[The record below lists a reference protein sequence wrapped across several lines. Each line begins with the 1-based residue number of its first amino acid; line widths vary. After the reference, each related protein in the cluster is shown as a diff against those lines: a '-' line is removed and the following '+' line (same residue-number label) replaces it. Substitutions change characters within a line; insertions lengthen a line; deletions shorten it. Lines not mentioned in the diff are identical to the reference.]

1 VIFAVRRDEIVV
13 RTIIGR
19 LNGGIV
25 MQRLLITVLACVAL
39 NSCTAAAP
47 APSIDL
53 FFDRFTAD
61 WVRMNPNQAITTR
74 YFTGPEQDA
83 LETQMTPLTREWRRQ
98 RVELARRGLTELATF
113 DRERLTE
120 NQRVSADLMKWQLEM
135 VVEGEKYADYS
146 FPLEQFAGANVSLP
160 NALTIVHPLN
170 TEKDAAN
177 YVARLG
183 QVATRMDEA
192 AAEASMLAQKRMVP
206 PRFILAATIAQMEQ
220 FISTPAAQNPFVTAF
235 NDRMAAAG
243 GISAATRERLRA
255 EAAQVTADQVYPAW
269 QRALAVLRP
278 LQAGATD
285 AAGVSRF
292 PGGTEAYAYFLRA
305 FTSTTLTA
313 DEIHQIGLREVARL
327 EGEMDAIFRKLGRTE
342 GSISARV
349 AQLEKDLA
357 YPITEAGRAAIM
369 ADINGFIR
377 DAQQRSMA
385 LFDNTPRA
393 PVEARPFPKFREA
406 NAAANYTVPARDG
419 SRPGI
424 FQIPLRP
431 SSMTRFGTR
440 TLVYHETVPGHHFQ
454 LALELENDANPRFRQ
469 IRAFGGISAAS
480 EGWALYAERL
490 AAENGWY
497 EGDPEGLLG
506 QMNDALFR
514 ARRLVVDTGLHTK
527 GWTRQQAIDYGIGA
541 SEIERYVVN
550 PGQACAYMIGQLKLV
565 ELRDRA
571 RAALGDRFNA
581 KAFHNA
587 VLSMGTA
594 PLTMIEEQVDRYIA
608 AAK

>member
-1 VIFAVRRDEIVV
+1 MHR
-13 RTIIGR
+13 
-19 LNGGIV
+19 
-25 MQRLLITVLACVAL
+25 VLVAFL
-39 NSCTAAAP
+39 GCLALTSCTTNAP
-47 APSIDL
+47 APSIEA
-53 FFDRFTAD
+53 FFDTFTAD
-61 WVRMNPNQAITTR
+61 WVRMNPNQAIATR
-74 YFTGPEQDA
+74 YFAGPEQDA
-83 LETQMTPLTREWRRQ
+83 LETQMTPLTSEWRSR
-98 RVELARRGLTELATF
+98 RVDLARRGLAELAAF
-113 DRERLTE
+113 DRARLTE
-120 NQRVSADLMKWQLEM
+120 TQRVSADLMQWQLEM
-135 VVEGEKYADYS
+135 LVEGEKYDDFY
-146 FPLEQFAGANVSLP
+146 FPLEQFAGANVNLP

-177 YVARLG
+177 YAARLG
-183 QVATRMDEA
+183 QVAARMDEA
-192 AAEASMLAQKRMVP
+192 IAEASMLAQKKMVP

-235 NDRMAAAG
+235 NDRMAAAS
-243 GISAATRERLRA
+243 GIPAATRERLRA
-255 EAAQVTADQVYPAW
+255 QAEEITARQVYPAW
-269 QRALAVLRP
+269 QRALAVLGP

-285 AAGVSRF
+285 EAGVSRF
-292 PGGTEAYAYFLRA
+292 PGGGEAYAHFLRA

-313 DEIHQIGLREVARL
+313 GEIHQIGLREVARL
-327 EGEMDAIFRKLGRTE
+327 EREMDAILKKLGKTE

-357 YPITEAGRAAIM
+357 YPNTEAGRAAIM
-369 ADINGFIR
+369 ADINGILR
-377 DAQQRSMA
+377 DAQQRSMT
-385 LFDNTPRA
+385 LFDKTPRA

-431 SSMTRFGTR
+431 SNMTKFGTR

-469 IRAFGGISAAS
+469 IRAFGGISAVS

-497 EGDPEGLLG
+497 DGDPEGLLG
-506 QMNDALFR
+506 QMDAALFR

-527 GWTRQQAIDYGIGA
+527 GWTRQQAIDYGIEA

-550 PGQACAYMIGQLKLV
+550 PGQACAYMFGQLTLV
-565 ELRDRA
+565 ELRDKA
-571 RAALGDRFNA
+571 RAALGARFNA

-608 AAK
+608 ANK

>member
-1 VIFAVRRDEIVV
+1 
-13 RTIIGR
+13 
-19 LNGGIV
+19 
-25 MQRLLITVLACVAL
+25 
-39 NSCTAAAP
+39 
-47 APSIDL
+47 
-53 FFDRFTAD
+53 
-61 WVRMNPNQAITTR
+61 
-74 YFTGPEQDA
+74 
-83 LETQMTPLTREWRRQ
+83 
-98 RVELARRGLTELATF
+98 
-113 DRERLTE
+113 
-120 NQRVSADLMKWQLEM
+120 M
-135 VVEGEKYADYS
+135 VVEGGQYDDFS
-146 FPLEQFAGANVSLP
+146 FPLEQFAGANVNLP

-183 QVATRMDEA
+183 QVAARMDEA
-192 AAEASMLAQKRMVP
+192 VAEALMLAQKQMVP

-220 FISTPAAQNPFVTAF
+220 FIATPAGQNPFVTAF
-235 NDRMAAAG
+235 NDRMTAASA
-243 GISAATRERLRA
+243 ISAATRDRLRA
-255 EAAQVTADQVYPAW
+255 QAEEITARQVYPAW
-269 QRALAVLRP
+269 QRALAALRP
-278 LQAGATD
+278 LQASATD

-292 PGGTEAYAYFLRA
+292 PGGAEAYAYFLRA

-327 EGEMDAIFRKLGRTE
+327 EGEMDAIFTKLGRTK
-342 GSISARV
+342 GSITARV

-357 YPITEAGRAAIM
+357 YPNTDAGRTAIM
-369 ADINGFIR
+369 ADINGILR
-377 DAQQRSMA
+377 NAQQRSMT
-385 LFDNTPRA
+385 LFDKTPRA

-419 SRPGI
+419 SRPAV

-431 SSMTRFGTR
+431 SYLTKFGTR

-469 IRAFGGISAAS
+469 IRAFGGISAVS

-527 GWTRQQAIDYGIGA
+527 GWTRQQAIDYGIEA

-565 ELRDRA
+565 ELRDKA
-571 RAALGDRFNA
+571 RAALGARFDA

-608 AAK
+608 ANRS

>member
-1 VIFAVRRDEIVV
+1 M
-13 RTIIGR
+13 T
-19 LNGGIV
+19 
-25 MQRLLITVLACVAL
+25 RLLVVCLWSLALA
-39 NSCTAAAP
+39 SCRAAAP
-47 APSIDL
+47 APSIDA
-53 FFDRFTAD
+53 FFDTFTAD
-61 WVRMNPNQAITTR
+61 WVRMNPNQAIATR

-83 LETQMTPLTREWRRQ
+83 LETQMTPLTREWRSR
-98 RVELARRGLTELATF
+98 RVELARRGLTELAAF
-113 DRERLTE
+113 DREALTE
-120 NQRVSADLMKWQLEM
+120 TQRVSADLMKWQLEM
-135 VVEGEKYADYS
+135 VVEGQKYDDFY
-146 FPLEQFAGANVSLP
+146 FPLEQFGGANVNLP

-183 QVATRMDEA
+183 QVAARMDEA
-192 AAEASMLAQKRMVP
+192 VAEAGTLAQKQMIP
-206 PRFILAATIAQMEQ
+206 PRFILAATVAQMEE

-235 NDRMAAAG
+235 NDRAALVNA
-243 GISAATRERLRA
+243 ISPATRERLRA
-255 EAAQVTADQVYPAW
+255 QAEEITASQVYPAW
-269 QRALAVLRP
+269 QRALAALRP
-278 LQAGATD
+278 LQASATD
-285 AAGVSRF
+285 AAGVSRL
-292 PGGTEAYAYFLRA
+292 PGGADAYAYFLRA

-313 DEIHQIGLREVARL
+313 DEIHQTGLREVARL
-327 EGEMDAIFRKLGRTE
+327 EREMDAIFRKLGRAD

-349 AQLEKDLA
+349 AKLENDLA
-357 YPITEAGRAAIM
+357 YPMTEAGRTAIM
-369 ADINGFIR
+369 ADINGVLR
-377 DAQQRSMA
+377 DAQQRSMT
-385 LFDNTPRA
+385 LFDKTPRA

-406 NAAANYTVPARDG
+406 SAAANYTTPARDG

-431 SSMTRFGTR
+431 SYLTRFGQR

-469 IRAFGGISAAS
+469 IRAFGGISAVS

-497 EGDPEGLLG
+497 DGDPEGLLG

-527 GWTRQQAIDYGIGA
+527 GWTRQQAIDYGIEA
-541 SEIERYVVN
+541 SEVERYVVL
-550 PGQACAYMIGQLKLV
+550 PGQATSYMVGQLKLV
-565 ELRDRA
+565 ELRDKA
-571 RAALGDRFNA
+571 RAALGDRFNP

-594 PLTMIEEQVDRYIA
+594 PLTMIEAQVDRYIA
-608 AAK
+608 GSR